1 MTALPLTPATR
12 LGWNLALWA
21 AQALLAALYL
31 MAARMHL
38 TLTPAELA
46 AMGAGWALEAPLA
59 LVRFIGLAELLGAI
73 GLLLPAATRIQP
85 RLTVLAAGGLLA
97 IQAFAIPLHLMRGEV
112 AALPFNLVYVTL
124 AVFILWGRTRVAP
137 IRPRRS

>member
-1 MTALPLTPATR
+1 MTATTAPAPSR
-12 LGWNLALWA
+12 LGWNIALWA

-31 MAARMHL
+31 MAAWMHG
-38 TLTPAELA
+38 TMSPAELA
-46 AMGAGWALEAPLA
+46 AMGASWALEAPLP

-85 RLTVLAAGGLLA
+85 RLTVLAAAGLLA
-97 IQAFAIPLHLMRGEV
+97 IQALAIPLHLVRGEV

-124 AVFILWGRTRVAP
+124 AAFIVWGRTRVAP